1 MFHTMHD
8 NDDNHENHDDNGN
21 HEKSTFTTT
30 CVMNSSGDERCGG
43 VFMGGAFILAGTAF
57 LIEHLGYLPDGI
69 ASAWSLWPALLI
81 WGGVVNFLLLGR
93 GGHIG
98 WGVGL
103 LAAGALLGADKL
115 GYVELQWGLLWPAL
129 IIAAGLAIVWGTF
142 FSSKKHHKKDG
153 QRIEAGRFETN
164 IVMGGREDTVT
175 SREFEGGAIS
185 CVMGSLELD
194 LRDAEIRGEEA
205 VLDVKVIMSGV
216 QLLVPPHWEIVSRCS
231 PVLGEIENKARKAAV
246 PRQDGRPVKRLV
258 IQGTIIMGGM
268 EIRL

>member
-8 NDDNHENHDDNGN
+8 ENHENGN
-21 HEKSTFTTT
+21 HETSTFTTT
-30 CVMNSSGDERCGG
+30 CAINADGDERTGG

-57 LIEHLGYLPDGI
+57 LVEHLGYLPDGI

-93 GGHIG
+93 GGHLG
-98 WGVGL
+98 WGLGL
-103 LAAGALLGADKL
+103 LAAGAVFGAEKL

-129 IIAAGLAIVWGTF
+129 IIIAGLAIVWGTF
-142 FSSKKHHKKDG
+142 FKKKGRHKKDG
-153 QRIEAGRFETN
+153 SRIETGRFETN

-175 SREFEGGAIS
+175 SREFEGGAVS

-205 VLDVKVIMSGV
+205 VLDIKLVMGGIT
-216 QLLVPPHWEIVSRCS
+216 LFVPPHWEIVSRCS
-231 PVLGEIENKARKAAV
+231 PVLGEIDNKARKPAA
-246 PRQDGRPVKRLV
+246 PREDGRPVKRL
-258 IQGTIIMGGM
+258 ILQGTIVMGGM

>member
-8 NDDNHENHDDNGN
+8 DNHGNDN

-30 CVMNSSGDERCGG
+30 CADNCGSDERTGG

-57 LIEHLGYLPDGI
+57 LVEHLGYLPDGI

-93 GGHIG
+93 GGSFC

-103 LAAGALLGADKL
+103 LGAGAVFGAENL
-115 GYVELQWGLLWPAL
+115 GYLDLRWGVLWPVL
-129 IIAAGLAIVWGTF
+129 IIVAGFMIVWGTF
-142 FSSKKHHKKDG
+142 FSRKKHHKKDG
-153 QRIEAGRFETN
+153 QQIETGRFETN

-175 SREFEGGAIS
+175 SREFEGGAVS

-205 VLDVKVIMSGV
+205 VLDIKLVMGGV
-216 QLLVPPHWEIVSRCS
+216 TLFVPPHWEIVSRCS
-231 PVLGEIENKARKAAV
+231 PVLGEIENKARKAAA
-246 PRQDGRPVKRLV
+246 PRQEGRPVKRL
-258 IQGTIIMGGM
+258 ILQGTIIMSGM